1 MYRENAAFISITL
14 KLPLCKSEKLN
25 AQHGVPHGQ
34 RSMFKKRKERRGD
47 EGMRVQTHWHL
58 LLPPLGQCLGP
69 MGAELGT
76 QDLQQLGWI
85 APFLSLRHQ
94 LLLKK

>member
-34 RSMFKKRKERRGD
+34 RSMFKKRKERKGKRKHIKKKRGKKKR
-47 EGMRVQTHWHL
+47 ER
-58 LLPPLGQCLGP
+58 
-69 MGAELGT
+69 E
-76 QDLQQLGWI
+76 
-85 APFLSLRHQ
+85 SLETYATFIIRENRTFYQFFVSILHFKIQ
-94 LLLKK
+94 LLREP